1 MPDPL
6 PSPTP
11 HEISDTVAEEFFGVA
26 GGASAHARRTAV
38 WQWLTGAVES
48 AVLVPLVFSLRFGE
62 VGVLGWGTTVFFVVY
77 CLLVALG
84 LHVRP
89 RTDLHTRVPLRGDWV
104 DHVGAYWLVACAFG
118 PLVGWAVTSAV
129 PVTETSWQSLYGLR
143 AVLAAGLPLVTAL
156 ALSRYARGKA
166 AWVAVP
172 LLVGVTL
179 LPVLTAV
186 PVTQDLWEGP
196 AVQQAQPG
204 GEPTLYLRHTERTLR

>member
-1 MPDPL
+1 M
-6 PSPTP
+6 
-11 HEISDTVAEEFFGVA
+11 AE
-26 GGASAHARRTAV
+26 GASAREHRTAI
-38 WQWLTGAVES
+38 WQWIDGAVES
-48 AVLVPLVFSLRFGE
+48 AALVPLAFFLRFGE

-77 CLLVALG
+77 CLLVAVG
-84 LHVRP
+84 LYARP

-129 PVTETSWQSLYGLR
+129 PVTTASWQGLYGLR

-186 PVTQDLWEGP
+186 AVTQDLWEGP
-196 AVQQAQPG
+196 VVWQVQPG
-204 GEPTLYLRHTERTLR
+204 EEPALYLRHTGRTLR